1 LFGLFEGCASSGVI
15 ALAALIY
22 PAAIRASGLGF
33 AMAAG
38 RCGSFA
44 GPLIVGGLVG
54 ARWPTEAVFLGVGSS
69 TLIGALACLWLGLS
83 RPLIDEAAAA

>member
-1 LFGLFEGCASSGVI
+1 MI

-44 GPLIVGGLVG
+44 GPLVVGALVG
-54 ARWPTEAVFLGVGSS
+54 ARWPTEAVFLGDWLVDPDRRAR
-69 TLIGALACLWLGLS
+69 LPLAGLEPAPH
-83 RPLIDEAAAA
+83 R